1 VGLRL
6 HNFILTLNSPVFSIR
21 KSQAFSLRS
30 FTHSDRANFLGTM
43 RLSDS
48 LLAMK
53 SILSRAAIATIVPA
67 LLIAAAPVT
76 AKPVLK
82 APTIVKAQDAIAQSN
97 PKNKAPK
104 KNAKIEALRSAIYD
118 YYAAQ
123 NQRSEPGPNVSTGG
137 FGFVEIVRL
146 DLQSFKGDRAEVAAI
161 LLDRSYGGARY
172 GNETTFRYEA
182 SGMITRNIV
191 IKLEKKGNQWKVD
204 DVQET
209 SNDWQSQNK
218 GR

>member
-1 VGLRL
+1 
-6 HNFILTLNSPVFSIR
+6 
-21 KSQAFSLRS
+21 
-30 FTHSDRANFLGTM
+30 
-43 RLSDS
+43 
-48 LLAMK
+48 MK
-53 SILSRAAIATIVPA
+53 SILSCSAIATIVPA
-67 LLIAAAPVT
+67 LFIAAQPVT
-76 AKPVLK
+76 AKPVPK
-82 APTIVKAQDAIAQSN
+82 APTIVKARDAIAQSN

-118 YYAAQ
+118 YYGAQ
-123 NQRSEPGPNVSTGG
+123 NKRSEPGPTVSTGG

-218 GR
+218 GL

>member
-1 VGLRL
+1 
-6 HNFILTLNSPVFSIR
+6 
-21 KSQAFSLRS
+21 
-30 FTHSDRANFLGTM
+30 
-43 RLSDS
+43 
-48 LLAMK
+48 MK
-53 SILSRAAIATIVPA
+53 SILSRYAIAAIVPA

-76 AKPVLK
+76 AKPVPK
-82 APTIVKAQDAIAQSN
+82 APTIVKARDAMTSGRSETNAQAN

-123 NQRSEPGPNVSTGG
+123 NQRSEPGPTVSTGG

-191 IKLEKKGNQWKVD
+191 IKLEKKDNQWKVD

-209 SNDWQSQNK
+209 SNDWQTQNK
-218 GR
+218 RR